1 VFANSRDMSCEGLV
15 YQNIDEERSGTVVIH
30 QNVEDGDAKCNGA
43 GSHQVSVTGK
53 LAKGTAM
60 IAGYM

>member
-1 VFANSRDMSCEGLV
+1 MSYEGLV
-15 YQNIDEERSGTVVIH
+15 YQNIDEERSGTVVVH

-43 GSHQVSVTGK
+43 GSHQVSVTGQ
-53 LAKGTAM
+53 LGKGPAM